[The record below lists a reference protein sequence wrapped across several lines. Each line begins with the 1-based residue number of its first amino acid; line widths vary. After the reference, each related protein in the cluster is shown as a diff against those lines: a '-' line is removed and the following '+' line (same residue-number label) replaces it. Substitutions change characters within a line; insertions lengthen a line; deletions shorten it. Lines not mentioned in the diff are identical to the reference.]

1 MAMLGDIPI
10 DVIRESRSYNNKIAE
25 HPVERGADIA
35 DHVDQEG
42 VYFDLSGQYT
52 GPDAAQVEA
61 RLRQLRNNPE
71 PLTYTGRGMM
81 VNAIIE
87 TFNSS
92 AHSGIANGFEFS
104 MTIKQVRIARPST
117 VSLLDHSIRS
127 QVKDVG
133 NAGRVQ
139 AV

>member
-10 DVIRESRSYNNKIAE
+10 HVITESRAYNNKIAE
-25 HPVERGADIA
+25 HPVERGADVA
-35 DHVDQEG
+35 DHVEQEG

-71 PLTYTGRGMM
+71 PVTYVGRGMM
-81 VNAIIE
+81 INAVIE
-87 TFNSS
+87 NLNTRGNSS
-92 AHSGIANGFEFS
+92 IANGFEFT

-117 VSLLDHSIRS
+117 VSLLDPGIRA
-127 QVKDVG
+127 QVKEVG
-133 NAGRVQ
+133 NSGRVQ